1 MDFYLYISIFLFF
14 LGISLL
20 TIIIGTL
27 YMIKKE
33 KFTTTT
39 TTTLNPVVPTKTLV
53 YITDTSVINNVN
65 NCAACS
71 IFDSTWASIEGTVTA
86 QPIMNNF
93 TTKKY
98 DLNRNSAIANN
109 DWRTGA
115 NYVDENQIKSLPA
128 IILVIPDTVNNKNIV
143 KKFNNM
149 GRDSIRILDWA
160 KSF

>member
-1 MDFYLYISIFLFF
+1 MNISIYLTI
-14 LGISLL
+14 LLLSIIISLT

-27 YMIKKE
+27 YSIKKE
-33 KFTTTT
+33 KFTTSSSTI
-39 TTTLNPVVPTKTLV
+39 NPVVPTKTLV
-53 YITDTSVINNVN
+53 YITDTSVNNNVN

-98 DLNRNSAIANN
+98 DINRNSITPNN

-128 IILVIPDTVNNKNIV
+128 IILVIPDTTNNKNIV
-143 KKFNNM
+143 KKFGNM

>member
-1 MDFYLYISIFLFF
+1 MYISIY
-14 LGISLL
+14 L
-20 TIIIGTL
+20 TIFIISIIIALVTIILGTI
-27 YMIKKE
+27 YSVKKE
-33 KFTTTT
+33 KFTT
-39 TTTLNPVVPTKTLV
+39 NPVVPTKTLV
-53 YITDTSVINNVN
+53 YLMDTSVNNNVN

-71 IFDSTWASIEGTVTA
+71 IFDSTWASIEGTVAA

-98 DLNRNSAIANN
+98 DINKNSRIENN
-109 DWRTGA
+109 DWQTGA
-115 NYVDENQIKSLPA
+115 NYIEENQIKSLPA
-128 IILVIPDTVNNKNIV
+128 IILVIPDTTNNKNIV

>member
-1 MDFYLYISIFLFF
+1 
-14 LGISLL
+14 
-20 TIIIGTL
+20 
-27 YMIKKE
+27 MIKKE

-98 DLNRNSAIANN
+98 DLNRNSTIANN

>member
-1 MDFYLYISIFLFF
+1 MNITIYLTILFFFISI
-14 LGISLL
+14 SLI
-20 TIIIGTL
+20 TIIIGSI
-27 YMIKKE
+27 YSIKKE
-33 KFTTTT
+33 KFTTSNI
-39 TTTLNPVVPTKTLV
+39 NPVVPTKTLV
-53 YITDTSVINNVN
+53 YITDTSVNNNVN

-98 DLNRNSAIANN
+98 DINKNSTIPNN
-109 DWRTGA
+109 DWRTGS

-128 IILVIPDTVNNKNIV
+128 IILVIPDNTNNKNIV
-143 KKFNNM
+143 KKFGNM